1 MSVSASASLRRVARP
16 QRRVAQALL
25 ATAVLLAPLPALAQ
39 PARAADPS
47 GGRDGRAVYEAVC
60 AACHTTGV
68 LKAPK
73 LGDTAAWRPLIAE
86 GQRSLVRT
94 AIKGIRQMPAKGG
107 DPSLS
112 AIEVERA
119 VVYMANAAGGRFKD
133 PP

>member
-1 MSVSASASLRRVARP
+1 MNASASHRLAARP
-16 QRRVAQALL
+16 HSRAAAALIATALL
-25 ATAVLLAPLPALAQ
+25 VAPLAAAAQ
-39 PARAADPS
+39 SAKAAAPS
-47 GGRDGRAVYEAVC
+47 GGRDGRTVYETVC

-94 AIKGIRQMPAKGG
+94 AIKGIRQMPPKGG

-112 AIEVERA
+112 AVEVERA

>member
-1 MSVSASASLRRVARP
+1 MKPPAQPRRIARGLAGVVLVAAAASGAD
-16 QRRVAQALL
+16 
-25 ATAVLLAPLPALAQ
+25 PALA
-39 PARAADPS
+39 S
-47 GGRDGRAVYEAVC
+47 GRDGRAVYEAVC
-60 AACHTTGV
+60 AACHANGV

-94 AIKGIRQMPAKGG
+94 AIKGIRQMPPKGG

-112 AIEVERA
+112 AVEVERA
-119 VVYMANAAGGRFKD
+119 VVYMANAAGARFKD

>member
-1 MSVSASASLRRVARP
+1 MNTSASSRRAARP
-16 QRRVAQALL
+16 HRLAAATLIATALL
-25 ATAVLLAPLPALAQ
+25 VAPLPAAAQ
-39 PARAADPS
+39 PAKAAAPS
-47 GGRDGRAVYEAVC
+47 GGRDGRTVYETVC

-94 AIKGIRQMPAKGG
+94 AIKGIRQMPPKGG

-112 AIEVERA
+112 VIEVERA

-133 PP
+133 LP

>member
-1 MSVSASASLRRVARP
+1 MNASASAWPCRVARQHRRVAT
-16 QRRVAQALL
+16 AFI

-39 PARAADPS
+39 PAKAAAPS
-47 GGRDGRAVYEAVC
+47 GGRDGRTVYEAVC

-94 AIKGIRQMPAKGG
+94 AVKGIRQMPPKGG